1 MPAAQTKKLKTRT
14 LSSQSVREF
23 RRSQADKETKLVNLD
38 LIAKKLKGGKKVL
51 YKLDVPLEEEKEDP
65 ERKAKRDAFLKK
77 RKQFYTDYRQVQL
90 AKVLIKQ
97 EESCDDGQMEIEAD
111 YGDNWNRLLQIK
123 FLF

>member
-23 RRSQADKETKLVNLD
+23 RRSQSDKETKLVNLD

-111 YGDNWNRLLQIK
+111 YGDN
-123 FLF
+123 